1 MFTFNLF
8 RLKTSGTLQL
18 TLAFVLIYKMDTVT
32 SMKALNKT
40 VEASQLTSDLGGTF
54 TYSHSDWLQF
64 HQVINTLT
72 VFTEVQQL

>member
-72 VFTEVQQL
+72 VFTEAQQL

>member
-18 TLAFVLIYKMDTVT
+18 TLAFVLIYKMDTMT

-72 VFTEVQQL
+72 VFTEAQQL